1 MLRML
6 LTTVLLAAAVATGAP
21 KAAPAKTAKAAK
33 PAPKGPWT
41 KKVEAGKDL
50 WATLKTSEGDIIVQL
65 FPKDAPLAV
74 ANFVGLATGE
84 KEWRHPQSGAAM
96 KKKPLYNGTVFHRVV
111 PGFMIQG
118 GDPSG
123 TGRGDPGFRFE
134 DELQGSR
141 RFDKPGILAMAN
153 AGPNTNGSQFFITV
167 GDTKF
172 LDGRHTIFGEVV
184 QGYEVAQR
192 IATVQRDRMDRPLTP
207 VTLQKIVLSDKA
219 PKPAPDP
226 ALEGSMPGTPAS
238 KRAKTRQGLR

>member
-6 LTTVLLAAAVATGAP
+6 LTTILLVATVATGAP
-21 KAAPAKTAKAAK
+21 KAKVAKV
-33 PAPKGPWT
+33 APKGPWT
-41 KKVEAGKDL
+41 KKVEAGKDV
-50 WATLKTSEGDIIVQL
+50 WATLKTSEGDIVVQL
-65 FPKDAPLAV
+65 FPKDAPVTV

-96 KKKPLYNGTVFHRVV
+96 KKKPLYSGTVFHRVI

-123 TGRGDPGFRFE
+123 TGRGDAGFRFE
-134 DELQGSR
+134 DEFQSGR
-141 RFDKPGILAMAN
+141 RFDKPGLLAMAN

-184 QGYEVAQR
+184 RGYDVALR
-192 IATVQRDRMDRPLTP
+192 IANVQRDRMDRPLTP
-207 VTLQKIVLSDKA
+207 VTLQKVVLSDKA
-219 PKPAPDP
+219 PKEAPA
-226 ALEGSMPGTPAS
+226 APGTPAD
-238 KRAKTRQGLR
+238 KRR